1 MIPLLPSNAP
11 PAPACTGAGTE
22 FQLGMERMRAIALI
36 IALWSACEPALAA
49 DYATRD
55 VVSRLFASTIQKPV
69 DFSAKDL
76 SNLDL
81 AGVDFK
87 HAKLKGAILFGTDL
101 SGANLAGCDLE
112 GAILDRATLTKTDF
126 SNANLR
132 SARIRRP
139 SIFSDMS
146 PVAAESPSFRGANL
160 ESAWLE
166 GILDYTDF
174 SGAHLVGAR
183 FGALNPR
190 DNQGIITGPTLRGA
204 NFANADLTA
213 AILERADLSFA
224 NFSDAKLDGANLRS
238 ADLSKASFRGASL
251 RGTDLSSA
259 LPDNTDWTNAV
270 LPTQDLHR

>member
-1 MIPLLPSNAP
+1 
-11 PAPACTGAGTE
+11 
-22 FQLGMERMRAIALI
+22 MERMRAISLI

-55 VVSRLFASTIQKPV
+55 VVSRLFASTIEKPV

-87 HAKLKGAILFGTDL
+87 HAKLKGALLFGTDL
-101 SGANLAGCDLE
+101 SGANLTGCDLE

-139 SIFSDMS
+139 SIFLDMT
-146 PVAAESPSFRGANL
+146 PVAAEAPSFRGANL
-160 ESAWLE
+160 ESTWLE
-166 GILDYTDF
+166 GSFDYADF
-174 SGAHLVGAR
+174 SDSHLAGAR

-190 DNQGIITGPTLRGA
+190 HSESITGPALRGA
-204 NFANADLTA
+204 NFANADLKGVT
-213 AILERADLSFA
+213 LERADLSFA
-224 NFSDAKLDGANLRS
+224 DFSGAKLDGANLRS
-238 ADLSKASFRGASL
+238 TDLSKTNFRGASL
-251 RGTDLSSA
+251 RGADLSSA
-259 LPDNTDWTNAV
+259 LPDNADWTGAV
-270 LPTQDLHR
+270 LPTQDPYR